1 MQKVVSGFV
10 KLKEGVSKD
19 VGRDLKEDIGRSG
32 GMNRLLSDSG
42 IQLCEDGTHRSHSL
56 FTTGLLF
63 VPNVASF
70 QHAYT
75 KGRRMRYHSI
85 ALGGGGM
92 RGAVHLG
99 ALKALREV
107 QGSLEFPNGIYGSSV
122 GAIGAAMVAFN
133 VPVETIE
140 SVFTKY
146 YTRSAWIP
154 TPHIGHA
161 WGIPARKGVF
171 TMDKMREM
179 LVSVFTECGIKD
191 VETKRICDAPQTLY
205 IIASNLSTRRP
216 AILTG
221 EVPLLQAL
229 LCSCC
234 IPGLFVPQ
242 ILYGDVYLDA
252 FVYTRRVERV
262 VPPGTLVLVL
272 RDIGEKI
279 TPKSSMS
286 DILYACVAGNTIS
299 QDSIHVC
306 YFKNIGIGVIEEVT
320 AKQREEMIQQG
331 YLQTLSFMAKMAAKE
346 G

>member
-1 MQKVVSGFV
+1 
-10 KLKEGVSKD
+10 
-19 VGRDLKEDIGRSG
+19 
-32 GMNRLLSDSG
+32 
-42 IQLCEDGTHRSHSL
+42 
-56 FTTGLLF
+56 
-63 VPNVASF
+63 
-70 QHAYT
+70 
-75 KGRRMRYHSI
+75 
-85 ALGGGGM
+85 M

-99 ALKALREV
+99 ALKALQETR
-107 QGSLEFPNGIYGSSV
+107 GSLTFPNGIYGSSV
-122 GAIGAAMVAFN
+122 GAIAAAMVAFN
-133 VPVETIE
+133 IPAETIE
-140 SVFTKY
+140 SVFKKY
-146 YTRSAWIP
+146 HKRSSWIP
-154 TPHIGHA
+154 SSWIGHA
-161 WGIPARKGVF
+161 WSITTRKGVF
-171 TMDKMREM
+171 PMNMLRAA
-179 LVSVFTECGIKD
+179 LVSVFTDCGIKD
-191 VETKRICDAPQTLY
+191 IETKRICDADQPLF
-205 IIASNLSTRRP
+205 IIASNMSTRRP

-221 EVPLLQAL
+221 EVPLLHAI

-234 IPGLFVPQ
+234 IPGLFEPQ
-242 ILYGDVYLDA
+242 VLYGDVYLDA

-346 G
+346 R